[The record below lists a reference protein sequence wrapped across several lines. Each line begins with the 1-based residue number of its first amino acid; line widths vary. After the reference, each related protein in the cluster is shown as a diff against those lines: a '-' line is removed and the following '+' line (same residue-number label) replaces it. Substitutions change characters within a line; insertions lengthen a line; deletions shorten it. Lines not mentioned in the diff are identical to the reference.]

1 MHGKA
6 QRVARPAQTRLQ
18 NSRVTGPKFTKFLT
32 DVEWSSAV
40 LTHAYTSWFSH
51 SLWNAS
57 AQNDGG
63 VCHFRR
69 FAPKSVTIPT
79 SLERSRKDGQTDHVN
94 PYVYISWKFVEDRST
109 PVHCIL
115 RQLVSSGTV
124 KNNESNIGACCTKLS
139 AARGRPGWLNKRENC
154 KCFIY
159 NVLGWR
165 Q

>member
-40 LTHAYTSWFSH
+40 LTHAYTIRFSH

-79 SLERSRKDGQTDHVN
+79 SLERSRKEGQTDHVN
-94 PYVYISWKFVEDRST
+94 PYVYISWKFVKIGPLQYTAFWDSWCPAEPLKTTKVTSAH
-109 PVHCIL
+109 VAQNF
-115 RQLVSSGTV
+115 RQP
-124 KNNESNIGACCTKLS
+124 EA
-139 AARGRPGWLNKRENC
+139 GRAG
-154 KCFIY
+154 
-159 NVLGWR
+159 
-165 Q
+165 